1 MLSAEAIPYTLAF
14 VRPVTLGGRRFESR
28 EGLMVRVHDGR
39 TEGWGEC
46 APLPGFSAESLDAVR
61 SELRHAIEEVSRG
74 HTAEPRLPSVRCGLE
89 MAMADLHFNTGNLAV
104 DLVPRARQSLNAVL
118 LESEGVEK
126 AAGLAAAGYTT
137 IKIKVGGDPE
147 ADALRVRAV
156 SDVWF
161 RGDERGGATL
171 RLDANQAWTL
181 DEARRFAEGLAT
193 VEIEYIEEPT
203 GSLADN
209 RTLAEE
215 GLPIALDESLRELDS
230 DTVAALA
237 WPAALILKP
246 MMMGLSDAR
255 ATALRALDAGVTPVI
270 SSSLESDVGLW
281 GLARFAASIGTR
293 DVPAGLG
300 TSRLFAH
307 NLTNPAFGAGPFLDT
322 AASFSVRSGAMG
334 RQHFAGASD
343 HE

>member
-28 EGLMVRVHDGR
+28 DGFLVRVHDGS

-46 APLPGFSAESLDAVR
+46 APLPGFSKESREEAR
-61 SELRHAIEEVSRG
+61 SELHDAIEEISRG
-74 HTAEPRLPSVRCGLE
+74 RTAEPRLPSVRCGLE
-89 MAMADLHFNTGNLAV
+89 MAMADLHFNLGTLPTEV
-104 DLVPRARQSLNAVL
+104 VPRARQSLNAVL
-118 LESEGVEK
+118 LESEGLEK
-126 AAGLAAAGYTT
+126 VTALAAAGYST

-147 ADALRVRAV
+147 ADAIRVRAV
-156 SDVWF
+156 SDLWTRR
-161 RGDERGGATL
+161 RGQAAATL

-181 DEARRFAEGLAT
+181 DEARRFAASLGP

-209 RTLAEE
+209 RELAEE
-215 GLPIALDESLRELDS
+215 GLPVALDESLRELDS
-230 DTVAALA
+230 DAAELA
-237 WPAALILKP
+237 WPAALVLKP

-255 ATALRALDAGVTPVI
+255 ATALRALKAGITPVI
-270 SSSLESDVGLW
+270 SSSLESDVGLR
-281 GLARFAASIGTR
+281 GLARFAAAVGDR

-300 TSRLFAH
+300 TSRLYGH
-307 NLTNPAFGAGPFLDT
+307 NLTDPAFGAGPVVET
-322 AASFSVRSGAMG
+322 RGSFSVSLAAVG
-334 RQHFAGASD
+334 RQRSAGVEP